1 MFCSRART
9 ACTRYCAQPGVSNVR
24 SGGIIS
30 STSSS
35 LTDVE
40 VDDSTDDTDDS
51 SDVES
56 SGVDESSGGD
66 DLTTGADGLDA
77 TSKAVVCAAQKHSG
91 I

>member
-1 MFCSRART
+1 MLVMSGSLLKSTRVSLGIQGVGST
-9 ACTRYCAQPGVSNVR
+9 A
-24 SGGIIS
+24 
-30 STSSS
+30 
-35 LTDVE
+35 VE

-91 I
+91 R

>member
-1 MFCSRART
+1 M
-9 ACTRYCAQPGVSNVR
+9 SNVR

-35 LTDVE
+35 LTNVG

-51 SDVES
+51 SDV
-56 SGVDESSGGD
+56 ESSGGD